1 MLAFLVWVVHDIAS
15 VNGGLMIHAY
25 TFVKAAVAI
34 YLLFIL
40 PAAFTAVAFIEVP
53 KMIWQ
58 DRASELVSSG
68 LETFIVVAVINLILL
83 ALTYRYKV
91 SNTPAQ

>member
-1 MLAFLVWVVHDIAS
+1 
-15 VNGGLMIHAY
+15 
-25 TFVKAAVAI
+25 
-34 YLLFIL
+34 
-40 PAAFTAVAFIEVP
+40 
-53 KMIWQ
+53 MIWQ